1 MGKVFKAFLINSLFF
16 TLFHFDGLSS
26 EYVIGFGSCLHQ
38 DYPQPIWEQVKK
50 QSPNLFIMLGDNVYG
65 DTYGN
70 IDNLNNAY
78 QKQKLVLEKFKLDFP
93 FLAIWDDHD
102 FGKNDGGNEYI
113 FKNSSKQLFLKYWK
127 IPEDDNR
134 YQRDGLYFEKILNF
148 EHGTVQILIL
158 DTRYFRSSLLKNQN
172 ANKNGMEHYLPD
184 YDLKKTMLGKIQ
196 WKWLIKALEREVDVR
211 VIGTSIQLLAEG
223 HRWERWGNFPNER
236 KKLLKLFA
244 KTSKNKAIVISGD
257 RHLGGIYK
265 FIDRNG
271 ATIYEITSSSMNMPS
286 RIQHENGPLRIGDI
300 YSQENFGIIRMNLKL
315 KSVNIELHGLND
327 GLVRSEFIGLQ
338 N

>member
-1 MGKVFKAFLINSLFF
+1 MNTSL
-16 TLFHFDGLSS
+16 
-26 EYVIGFGSCLHQ
+26 
-38 DYPQPIWEQVKK
+38 
-50 QSPNLFIMLGDNVYG
+50 
-65 DTYGN
+65 
-70 IDNLNNAY
+70 
-78 QKQKLVLEKFKLDFP
+78 
-93 FLAIWDDHD
+93 
-102 FGKNDGGNEYI
+102 
-113 FKNSSKQLFLKYWK
+113 KNSSKQLFLKYWK
-127 IPEDDNR
+127 IPEDDHR

-158 DTRYFRSSLLKNQN
+158 DTRYFRSSLLKNQKTV
-172 ANKNGMEHYLPD
+172 KNGMGHYLPD

-236 KKLLKLFA
+236 KKLLKLLS
-244 KTSKNKAIVISGD
+244 KTSNNKAIVISGD

-271 ATIYEITSSSMNMPS
+271 STIYEITSSSMNMPS

>member
-1 MGKVFKAFLINSLFF
+1 MGKVFKAFLINSIFF

-50 QSPNLFIMLGDNVYG
+50 QNPNLFIMLGDNVYG

-78 QKQKLVLEKFKLDFP
+78 QKQKLVLEKFKLNFP
-93 FLAIWDDHD
+93 FLVIWDDHD
-102 FGKNDGGNEYI
+102 FGNNDGGNEYI
-113 FKNSSKQLFLKYWK
+113 FKNSSKQLFLKFWK
-127 IPEDDNR
+127 IPEDDIR
-134 YQRDGLYFEKILNF
+134 HQRDGLYFEKILYF
-148 EHGTVQILIL
+148 KHGTVQILIL
-158 DTRYFRSSLLKNQN
+158 DTRYFRSSLLKNQKVD
-172 ANKNGMEHYLPD
+172 KNGMGHYLPN

-196 WKWLIKALEREVDVR
+196 WKWLIKALEREADVR
-211 VIGTSIQLLAEG
+211 IIGTSIQLLAEG
-223 HRWERWGNFPNER
+223 HGWERWGNFPHQR
-236 KKLLKLFA
+236 KKLLKLLA
-244 KTSKNKAIVISGD
+244 KTSKNKVIVISGD

-265 FIDRNG
+265 LISRNG

-300 YSQENFGIIRMNLKL
+300 YTRENFGIIRIDLK
-315 KSVNIELHGLND
+315 KKRIKIELHGLHEGIVQSVN
-327 GLVRSEFIGLQ
+327 L
-338 N
+338 

>member
-1 MGKVFKAFLINSLFF
+1 MGKVFKALLIFNIFF

-50 QSPNLFIMLGDNVYG
+50 QNPNLFIMLGDNVYG

-127 IPEDDNR
+127 IPEDDIR
-134 YQRDGLYFEKILNF
+134 HQRDGLYFEKILYF
-148 EHGTVQILIL
+148 KHGTVQILIL
-158 DTRYFRSSLLKNQN
+158 DTRYFRSSLLKNQKVD
-172 ANKNGMEHYLPD
+172 KNGMGHYLPN

-196 WKWLIKALEREVDVR
+196 WKWLIKALEREADVR
-211 VIGTSIQLLAEG
+211 IIGTSIQLLAEG
-223 HRWERWGNFPNER
+223 HGWERWGNFPHQR
-236 KKLLKLFA
+236 KKLLKLLA
-244 KTSKNKAIVISGD
+244 KTSKNKVIVISGD

-265 FIDRNG
+265 LISRNG

-300 YSQENFGIIRMNLKL
+300 YTRENFGIIRIDLK
-315 KSVNIELHGLND
+315 KKRIKIELHGLHEGIVQSVN
-327 GLVRSEFIGLQ
+327 L
-338 N
+338 

>member
-1 MGKVFKAFLINSLFF
+1 MGKVFKALLIFNIFF

-50 QSPNLFIMLGDNVYG
+50 QNPNLFIMLGDNVYG

-78 QKQKLVLEKFKLDFP
+78 QKQKLVLEKFKLNFP
-93 FLAIWDDHD
+93 FLVIWDDHD
-102 FGKNDGGNEYI
+102 FGNNDGGNEYI
-113 FKNSSKQLFLKYWK
+113 FKNSSKQLFLKFWK
-127 IPEDDNR
+127 IPEDDIR
-134 YQRDGLYFEKILNF
+134 HQRDGLYFEEILYF
-148 EHGTVQILIL
+148 KHGTVQILIL
-158 DTRYFRSSLLKNQN
+158 DTRYFRSSLLKNQKVD
-172 ANKNGMEHYLPD
+172 KNGMGHYLPN

-196 WKWLIKALEREVDVR
+196 WKWLIKALEREADVR
-211 VIGTSIQLLAEG
+211 IIGTSIQLLAEG
-223 HRWERWGNFPNER
+223 HGWERWGNFPHQR
-236 KKLLKLFA
+236 KKLLKLLA
-244 KTSKNKAIVISGD
+244 KTSKNKVIVISGD

-265 FIDRNG
+265 LISRNG

-300 YSQENFGIIRMNLKL
+300 YTRENFGIIRIDLK
-315 KSVNIELHGLND
+315 KKRIKIELHGLHEGIVQSVN
-327 GLVRSEFIGLQ
+327 L
-338 N
+338 

>member
-1 MGKVFKAFLINSLFF
+1 MWPDVVFFWQFF
-16 TLFHFDGLSS
+16 P
-26 EYVIGFGSCLHQ
+26 HQ
-38 DYPQPIWEQVKK
+38 Q
-50 QSPNLFIMLGDNVYG
+50 
-65 DTYGN
+65 
-70 IDNLNNAY
+70 
-78 QKQKLVLEKFKLDFP
+78 
-93 FLAIWDDHD
+93 
-102 FGKNDGGNEYI
+102 
-113 FKNSSKQLFLKYWK
+113 
-127 IPEDDNR
+127 
-134 YQRDGLYFEKILNF
+134 
-148 EHGTVQILIL
+148 
-158 DTRYFRSSLLKNQN
+158 
-172 ANKNGMEHYLPD
+172 
-184 YDLKKTMLGKIQ
+184 
-196 WKWLIKALEREVDVR
+196 
-211 VIGTSIQLLAEG
+211 
-223 HRWERWGNFPNER
+223 
-236 KKLLKLFA
+236 KKLLKLLA

>member
-1 MGKVFKAFLINSLFF
+1 MGKVFKAFLIFSIFF
-16 TLFHFDGLSS
+16 TMFHFDGLSS

-38 DYPQPIWEQVKK
+38 DNPQPIWEQVKK
-50 QSPNLFIMLGDNVYG
+50 QKPNLFIMLGDNVYG

-127 IPEDDNR
+127 IPEDDIR
-134 YQRDGLYFEKILNF
+134 HQRDGLYFEKILYF
-148 EHGTVQILIL
+148 KHGTVQILIL
-158 DTRYFRSSLLKNQN
+158 DTRYFRSSLLKNQKVD
-172 ANKNGMEHYLPD
+172 KNGIGHYLPD

-211 VIGTSIQLLAEG
+211 IIGTSIQLLTEG
-223 HRWERWGNFPNER
+223 HGWEHWGNFPHQR
-236 KKLLKLFA
+236 KKLLNLLA

-265 FIDRNG
+265 LISRNG

-286 RIQHENGPLRIGDI
+286 RIQHEYGPLRIGDI
-300 YSQENFGIIRMNLKL
+300 YTRENFGIIRIDLK
-315 KSVNIELHGLND
+315 KKRIKIELHGLHEGIIQSVN
-327 GLVRSEFIGLQ
+327 L
-338 N
+338 

>member
-1 MGKVFKAFLINSLFF
+1 MGKVFKAFLIFSIFF
-16 TLFHFDGLSS
+16 TMFHFDGLSS

-38 DYPQPIWEQVKK
+38 DNPQPIWEQVKK
-50 QSPNLFIMLGDNVYG
+50 QKPNLFIMLGDNVYG

-78 QKQKLVLEKFKLDFP
+78 QKQKLVLEKFKLNFP
-93 FLAIWDDHD
+93 FLVIWDDHD
-102 FGKNDGGNEYI
+102 FGNNDGGNEYI
-113 FKNSSKQLFLKYWK
+113 FKNSSKQLFLKFWK
-127 IPEDDNR
+127 IPEDDIR
-134 YQRDGLYFEKILNF
+134 HQRDGLYFEKILYF
-148 EHGTVQILIL
+148 KHGTVQILIL
-158 DTRYFRSSLLKNQN
+158 DTRYFRSSLLKNQKVD
-172 ANKNGMEHYLPD
+172 KNGIGHYLPD

-211 VIGTSIQLLAEG
+211 IIGTSIQLLTEG
-223 HRWERWGNFPNER
+223 HGWEHWGNFPHQR
-236 KKLLKLFA
+236 KKLLNLLA

-265 FIDRNG
+265 LISRNG

-300 YSQENFGIIRMNLKL
+300 YTRENFGIIRIDLK
-315 KSVNIELHGLND
+315 KKRIKIELHGLHEGIIQSVN
-327 GLVRSEFIGLQ
+327 L
-338 N
+338 

>member
-1 MGKVFKAFLINSLFF
+1 MGKVFKAFLIFSIFF
-16 TLFHFDGLSS
+16 TMFHFDGLSS

-50 QSPNLFIMLGDNVYG
+50 QNPNLFIMLGDNVYG

-127 IPEDDNR
+127 IPEDDIR
-134 YQRDGLYFEKILNF
+134 HQRDGLYFEKILYF
-148 EHGTVQILIL
+148 KHGTVQILIL
-158 DTRYFRSSLLKNQN
+158 DTRYFRSSLLKNQKVD
-172 ANKNGMEHYLPD
+172 KNGIGHYLPD

-211 VIGTSIQLLAEG
+211 IIGTSIQLLTEG
-223 HRWERWGNFPNER
+223 HGWEHWGNFPHQR
-236 KKLLKLFA
+236 KKLLNLLA

-265 FIDRNG
+265 LISRNG

-300 YSQENFGIIRMNLKL
+300 YTRENFGIIRIDLK
-315 KSVNIELHGLND
+315 KKRIKIELHGLHEGIVQSVN
-327 GLVRSEFIGLQ
+327 L
-338 N
+338 

>member
-1 MGKVFKAFLINSLFF
+1 M
-16 TLFHFDGLSS
+16 
-26 EYVIGFGSCLHQ
+26 Q
-38 DYPQPIWEQVKK
+38 D
-50 QSPNLFIMLGDNVYG
+50 LG
-65 DTYGN
+65 
-70 IDNLNNAY
+70 DNLNNAY

-127 IPEDDNR
+127 IPEDDIR
-134 YQRDGLYFEKILNF
+134 HQRDGLYFEKILYF
-148 EHGTVQILIL
+148 KHGTVQILIL
-158 DTRYFRSSLLKNQN
+158 DTRYFRSSLLKNQKVD
-172 ANKNGMEHYLPD
+172 KNGIGHYLPD

-211 VIGTSIQLLAEG
+211 IIGTSIQLLTEG
-223 HRWERWGNFPNER
+223 HGWEHWGNFPHQR
-236 KKLLKLFA
+236 KKLLNLLA

-265 FIDRNG
+265 LISRNG

-300 YSQENFGIIRMNLKL
+300 YTRENFGIIRIDLK
-315 KSVNIELHGLND
+315 KKRIKIELHGLHEGIIQSVN
-327 GLVRSEFIGLQ
+327 L
-338 N
+338 

>member
-1 MGKVFKAFLINSLFF
+1 MGKVFKAFLIFSIFF
-16 TLFHFDGLSS
+16 TMFHFDGLSS

-50 QSPNLFIMLGDNVYG
+50 QKPNLFIMLGDNVYG

-127 IPEDDNR
+127 IPEDDIR
-134 YQRDGLYFEKILNF
+134 HQRDGLYFEKILYF
-148 EHGTVQILIL
+148 KHGTVQILIL
-158 DTRYFRSSLLKNQN
+158 DTRYFRSSLLKNQKVD
-172 ANKNGMEHYLPD
+172 KNGIGHYLPD

-211 VIGTSIQLLAEG
+211 IIGTSIQLLTEG
-223 HRWERWGNFPNER
+223 HGWEHWGNFPHQR
-236 KKLLKLFA
+236 KKLLNLLA

-265 FIDRNG
+265 LISRNG

-300 YSQENFGIIRMNLKL
+300 YTRENFGIIRIDLK
-315 KSVNIELHGLND
+315 KKRIKIELHGLHEGIIQSVN
-327 GLVRSEFIGLQ
+327 L
-338 N
+338 

>member
-1 MGKVFKAFLINSLFF
+1 MGKVFKAFLIFSIFF
-16 TLFHFDGLSS
+16 TMFHFDGLSS

-38 DYPQPIWEQVKK
+38 DNPQPIWEQVKK
-50 QSPNLFIMLGDNVYG
+50 QKPNLFIMLGDNVYG

-78 QKQKLVLEKFKLDFP
+78 QKQKLVLEKFKLNFP
-93 FLAIWDDHD
+93 FLVIWDDHD

-113 FKNSSKQLFLKYWK
+113 FKNSSKQLFLKFWK
-127 IPEDDNR
+127 IPEDDIR
-134 YQRDGLYFEKILNF
+134 HQRDGLYFEKILYF
-148 EHGTVQILIL
+148 KHGTVQILIL
-158 DTRYFRSSLLKNQN
+158 DTRYFRSSLLKNQKVD
-172 ANKNGMEHYLPD
+172 KNGIGHYLPD

-211 VIGTSIQLLAEG
+211 IIGTSIQLLTEG
-223 HRWERWGNFPNER
+223 HGWEHWGNFPHQR
-236 KKLLKLFA
+236 KKLLNLLA

-265 FIDRNG
+265 LISRNG

-300 YSQENFGIIRMNLKL
+300 YTRENFGIIRIDLK
-315 KSVNIELHGLND
+315 KKRIKIELHGLHEGIIQSVN
-327 GLVRSEFIGLQ
+327 L
-338 N
+338 

>member
-1 MGKVFKAFLINSLFF
+1 MGKVFKALLIFNIFF

-50 QSPNLFIMLGDNVYG
+50 QNPNLFIMLGDNVYG

-78 QKQKLVLEKFKLDFP
+78 QKQKLVLEKFKLNFP
-93 FLAIWDDHD
+93 FLVIWDDHD
-102 FGKNDGGNEYI
+102 FGNNDGGNEYI
-113 FKNSSKQLFLKYWK
+113 FKNSSKQLFLKFWK
-127 IPEDDNR
+127 IPEDDIR
-134 YQRDGLYFEKILNF
+134 HQRDGLYFEEILYF
-148 EHGTVQILIL
+148 KHGTVQILIL
-158 DTRYFRSSLLKNQN
+158 DTRYFRSSLLKNQKVD
-172 ANKNGMEHYLPD
+172 KNGMGHYLPN

-196 WKWLIKALEREVDVR
+196 WKWLIKALEREADVR
-211 VIGTSIQLLAEG
+211 IIGTSIQLLAEG
-223 HRWERWGNFPNER
+223 HGWERWGNFPHQR
-236 KKLLKLFA
+236 KKLLKLLA

-265 FIDRNG
+265 LISRNG

-300 YSQENFGIIRMNLKL
+300 YTRENFGIIRIDLK
-315 KSVNIELHGLND
+315 KKRIKIELHGLHEGIVQSVN
-327 GLVRSEFIGLQ
+327 L
-338 N
+338 

>member
-70 IDNLNNAY
+70 IDNLKNAY
-78 QKQKLVLEKFKLDFP
+78 QKQKLVLEKFKLNLP

-127 IPEDDNR
+127 IPEDNIR
-134 YQRDGLYFEKILNF
+134 HQRDGLYFEEILNF
-148 EHGTVQILIL
+148 KHGTVQILIL
-158 DTRYFRSSLLKNQN
+158 DTRYFRSSLLKNHKPD
-172 ANKNGMEHYLPD
+172 KNGMGHYLPN

-196 WKWLIKALEREVDVR
+196 WKWLIKALEREADVR
-211 VIGTSIQLLAEG
+211 IIGTSIQLLAEG
-223 HRWERWGNFPNER
+223 HGWERWGNFPHQR
-236 KKLLKLFA
+236 KKLLKLLA

-265 FIDRNG
+265 LISRNG

-300 YSQENFGIIRMNLKL
+300 YTRENFGIIRIDLK
-315 KSVNIELHGLND
+315 KKRIKIELHGLHEGIVQSVN
-327 GLVRSEFIGLQ
+327 L
-338 N
+338 

>member
-1 MGKVFKAFLINSLFF
+1 M
-16 TLFHFDGLSS
+16 FHFDGLSS

-38 DYPQPIWEQVKK
+38 DNPQPIWEQVKK
-50 QSPNLFIMLGDNVYG
+50 QKPNLFIMLGDNVYG

-127 IPEDDNR
+127 IPEDDIR
-134 YQRDGLYFEKILNF
+134 HQRDGLYFEKILYF
-148 EHGTVQILIL
+148 KHGTVQILIL
-158 DTRYFRSSLLKNQN
+158 DTRYFRSSLLKNQKVD
-172 ANKNGMEHYLPD
+172 KNGIGHYLPD

-211 VIGTSIQLLAEG
+211 IIGTSIQLLTEG
-223 HRWERWGNFPNER
+223 HGWEHWGNFPHQR
-236 KKLLKLFA
+236 KKLLNLLA

-265 FIDRNG
+265 LISRNG

-286 RIQHENGPLRIGDI
+286 RIQHEYGPLRIGDI
-300 YSQENFGIIRMNLKL
+300 YTRENFGIIRIDLK
-315 KSVNIELHGLND
+315 KKRIKIELHGLHEGIIQSVN
-327 GLVRSEFIGLQ
+327 L
-338 N
+338 

>member
-1 MGKVFKAFLINSLFF
+1 MGKVFKAFLIFSIFF
-16 TLFHFDGLSS
+16 TMFHFDGLSS

-38 DYPQPIWEQVKK
+38 DNPQPIWEQVKK
-50 QSPNLFIMLGDNVYG
+50 QKPNLFIMLGDNVYG

-113 FKNSSKQLFLKYWK
+113 FKNSSKQLFLKFWK
-127 IPEDDNR
+127 IPEDDIR
-134 YQRDGLYFEKILNF
+134 HQRDGLYFEKILYF
-148 EHGTVQILIL
+148 KHGTVQILIL
-158 DTRYFRSSLLKNQN
+158 DTRYFRSSLLKNQKVD
-172 ANKNGMEHYLPD
+172 KNGIGHYLPD

-211 VIGTSIQLLAEG
+211 IIGTSIQLLTEG
-223 HRWERWGNFPNER
+223 HGWEHWGNFPHQR
-236 KKLLKLFA
+236 KKLLNLLA

-265 FIDRNG
+265 LISRNG

-300 YSQENFGIIRMNLKL
+300 YTRENFGIIRIDLK
-315 KSVNIELHGLND
+315 KKRIKIELHGLHEGIIQSVN
-327 GLVRSEFIGLQ
+327 L
-338 N
+338 

>member
-1 MGKVFKAFLINSLFF
+1 MGKVFKAFLIFSIFF
-16 TLFHFDGLSS
+16 TMFHFDGLSS

-50 QSPNLFIMLGDNVYG
+50 QNPNLFIMLGDNVYG

-127 IPEDDNR
+127 IPEDDIR
-134 YQRDGLYFEKILNF
+134 HQRDGLYFEKILYF
-148 EHGTVQILIL
+148 KHGTVQILIL
-158 DTRYFRSSLLKNQN
+158 DTRYFRSSLLKNQKVD
-172 ANKNGMEHYLPD
+172 KNGIGHYLPD

-211 VIGTSIQLLAEG
+211 IIGTSIQLLTEG
-223 HRWERWGNFPNER
+223 HGWEHWGNFPHQR
-236 KKLLKLFA
+236 KKLLNLLA

-265 FIDRNG
+265 LISRNG

-300 YSQENFGIIRMNLKL
+300 YTRENFGIIRIDLK
-315 KSVNIELHGLND
+315 KKRIKIELHGLHEGIIQSVN
-327 GLVRSEFIGLQ
+327 L
-338 N
+338 

>member
-1 MGKVFKAFLINSLFF
+1 MGKVFKALLIFNIFF

-50 QSPNLFIMLGDNVYG
+50 QNPNLFIMLGDNVYG

-113 FKNSSKQLFLKYWK
+113 FKNSSKQLFLKFWK
-127 IPEDDNR
+127 IPEDDIR
-134 YQRDGLYFEKILNF
+134 HQRDGLYFEKILYF
-148 EHGTVQILIL
+148 KHGTVQILIL
-158 DTRYFRSSLLKNQN
+158 DTRYFRSSLLKNQKVD
-172 ANKNGMEHYLPD
+172 KNGMGHYLPN

-196 WKWLIKALEREVDVR
+196 WKWLIKALEREADVR
-211 VIGTSIQLLAEG
+211 IIGTSIQLLAEG
-223 HRWERWGNFPNER
+223 HGWERWGNFPHQR
-236 KKLLKLFA
+236 KKLLKLLA
-244 KTSKNKAIVISGD
+244 KTSKNKVIVISGD

-265 FIDRNG
+265 LISRNG

-300 YSQENFGIIRMNLKL
+300 YTRENFGIIRIDLK
-315 KSVNIELHGLND
+315 KKRIKIELHGLHEGIVQSVN
-327 GLVRSEFIGLQ
+327 L
-338 N
+338 

>member
-1 MGKVFKAFLINSLFF
+1 MGKVFKAFLINSIFF

-70 IDNLNNAY
+70 INNLNNAY
-78 QKQKLVLEKFKLDFP
+78 QKQKLVLEKFKLNFP

-127 IPEDDNR
+127 IPEDNIR
-134 YQRDGLYFEKILNF
+134 HQQDGLYFEEILNF
-148 EHGTVQILIL
+148 KHGTVQILIL
-158 DTRYFRSSLLKNQN
+158 DTRYFRSSLLKNQK
-172 ANKNGMEHYLPD
+172 ADKNRMGHYLPD

-196 WKWLIKALEREVDVR
+196 WKWLIKALEREDVVR

-236 KKLLKLFA
+236 KKLLKLLS
-244 KTSKNKAIVISGD
+244 KT
-257 RHLGGIYK
+257 
-265 FIDRNG
+265 
-271 ATIYEITSSSMNMPS
+271 
-286 RIQHENGPLRIGDI
+286 
-300 YSQENFGIIRMNLKL
+300 
-315 KSVNIELHGLND
+315 
-327 GLVRSEFIGLQ
+327 
-338 N
+338 